1 MVVLGSAL
9 DIFTRDGW
17 AYLSR
22 WSHVF
27 VGIAWIGLLYF
38 FNFVQVPAYA
48 EMEAGARSNA
58 IDKLT
63 SRALWWFRWAAAAT
77 LVSGI
82 LLLIFQR
89 QYENDFFKAAPGVAL
104 YAAILLAV
112 TMFLNVW
119 LVIWPNQKIV
129 IANAR
134 NVQAGGQP
142 DPAAA
147 TAARKGLLAS
157 RQNTI
162 YSLPMLLFMVGT
174 SHFDYKPSIIFFGPS
189 GASRAIFWI
198 IWLAIWAVLELNA
211 LGFLGGFEPGGPRT
225 IYDNHQNAIITS
237 FVYSLVAFLMFAFIL
252 RT

>member
-1 MVVLGSAL
+1 MLASAL

-27 VGIAWIGLLYF
+27 VGIAWIGLLYY
-38 FNFVQVPAYA
+38 FNFVQVPAFA
-48 EMEAGARSNA
+48 EMEAAARNNA
-58 IDKLT
+58 IDKLA
-63 SRALWWFRWAAAAT
+63 SRALWWFRWAAVAT

-82 LLLIFQR
+82 LIIIFQR

-104 YAAILLAV
+104 YAAVLLAL

-119 LVIWPNQKIV
+119 LVIWPLQRKV

-142 DPAAA
+142 DPDAPAAA
-147 TAARKGLLAS
+147 RRALMAS
-157 RQNTI
+157 RQNMI

-189 GASRAIFWI
+189 GSSRAIFWI
-198 IWLAIWAVLELNA
+198 IWLVIWAALELNA
-211 LGFLGGFEPGGPRT
+211 LGYLGGTEPGGPRA
-225 IYDNHQNAIITS
+225 IYDNHQNAIITG

>member
-1 MVVLGSAL
+1 MLASAL
-9 DIFTRDGW
+9 DIFTRDGY
-17 AYLSR
+17 AYFSR

-27 VGIAWIGLLYF
+27 VGITWIGLLYF

-48 EMEAGARSNA
+48 EMEASARNNA

-82 LLLIFQR
+82 LIIIFQK
-89 QYENDFFKAAPGVAL
+89 QYENDFIKTAQGVSL
-104 YAAILLAV
+104 YAAVLLAV

-119 LVIWPNQKIV
+119 LVIWPLQKRV

-142 DPAAA
+142 DPEAPAAA
-147 TAARKGLLAS
+147 RRALMAS
-157 RQNTI
+157 RMNMI

-174 SHFDYKPSIIFFGPS
+174 SHFPYKIISTTGS
-189 GASRAIFWI
+189 SRAVFWV
-198 IWLAIWAVLELNA
+198 IWIVIWGVLELNA
-211 LGFLGGFEPGGPRT
+211 LGLIGGTAPGGPR
-225 IYDNHQNAIITS
+225 IIFDNHRNAIITS
-237 FVYSLVAFLMFAFIL
+237 FLYSLVALILFTLILMD
-252 RT
+252 